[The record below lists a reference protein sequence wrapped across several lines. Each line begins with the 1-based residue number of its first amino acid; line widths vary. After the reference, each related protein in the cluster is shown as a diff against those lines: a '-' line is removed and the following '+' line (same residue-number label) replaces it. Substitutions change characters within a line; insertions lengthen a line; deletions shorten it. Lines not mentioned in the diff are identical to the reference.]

1 MKITVVFNLYN
12 AREKFLSAQ
21 HLLSV
26 PLRLSAHVKN
36 SKI

>member
-12 AREKFLSAQ
+12 AREKILSAQ
-21 HLLSV
+21 QL
-26 PLRLSAHVKN
+26 LSAHLKN

>member
-21 HLLSV
+21 HLLS
-26 PLRLSAHVKN
+26 AHVKN